1 MNAAGAVHIN
11 GNVKNVF
18 DEARNFKHFIYI
30 YLYLR
35 YRDNVYRYVLIEKHD
50 VIYIRLRYTC

>member
-1 MNAAGAVHIN
+1 MEMQ
-11 GNVKNVF
+11 KNVF
-18 DEARNFKHFIYI
+18 AEARNFKHFIYI

-50 VIYIRLRYTC
+50 VIYIRQRYTC